1 MGEIWHFTILS
12 WFMRAP
18 LSQFP
23 KRVANSCTD
32 KNRWT
37 TRNRAFEIFWRL
49 GVCGLCSK
57 LLLFVFNNEI
67 VYVTYKYACYTYIYI
82 YVYIKNT
89 YYYLLY
95 TWKTRVPWL
104 EPFGMLAAECI
115 PNSEISAFCGFFI
128 APAKSQCPC
137 KKKTSAVKSHPLR
150 GNDSRSQDVLTVIG
164 SHRFPWLPKKTTR
177 KTKQ

>member
-1 MGEIWHFTILS
+1 MHVIH
-12 WFMRAP
+12 
-18 LSQFP
+18 
-23 KRVANSCTD
+23 
-32 KNRWT
+32 
-37 TRNRAFEIFWRL
+37 
-49 GVCGLCSK
+49 
-57 LLLFVFNNEI
+57 
-67 VYVTYKYACYTYIYI
+67 IYI

-164 SHRFPWLPKKTTR
+164 SHRFPWLPKKNNKEDQTIMQLDLNIYTYLYLATCNDVGCHCHLQNEVVHNELY
-177 KTKQ
+177 KTHGNQCLGQF